1 MPPSNNH
8 CTLHSLRRIR
18 DAFDHSTSEERL
30 ADPAYRNRLR
40 ESVTLARRN
49 LLWAPRRKI
58 LQKHMTERGE
68 ASQAEGD
75 PGLADFVLLLSI
87 RVAFLECP
95 VSTT

>member
-1 MPPSNNH
+1 MPPSSNH
-8 CTLHSLRRIR
+8 STLHSLRRVR
-18 DAFDHSTSEERL
+18 HAFDHSTSEERL
-30 ADPAYRNRLR
+30 ADSIYRNRLR

-49 LLWAPRRKI
+49 LLWEPMQKI
-58 LQKHMTERGE
+58 LQKHMAERGE

-87 RVAFLECP
+87 LVAFLECP